1 MAALASVARRLP
13 PTNAGADDRRVG
25 IGRRKGGVMSSSR
38 KLTLTLVA
46 LLLVWGAGVAS
57 SQASDDTWI
66 TTKVRIALMTTD
78 GAGRNAVK
86 VETEHGKVTLHG
98 TVDSE
103 AVKDKADATARAVG
117 GVTDVRNLL
126 QVVKESSQKSVKA
139 GDKDVKDAVEKAL
152 KADKSLEGIKVKS
165 VDNGFVLLDG
175 STTSLAN
182 KVRAIETAYGI
193 PGVGQVAS
201 EIETK
206 EK

>member
-1 MAALASVARRLP
+1 
-13 PTNAGADDRRVG
+13 
-25 IGRRKGGVMSSSR
+25 MSSSR

-46 LLLVWGAGVAS
+46 LLLVWGAGVGS

-165 VDNGFVLLDG
+165 VDNGLVLLDG

-182 KVRAIETAYGI
+182 KLRAIETAYGI